1 MPKGNK
7 YNSLDAAPGAAV
19 MNDEAQLLYNRA
31 VAYRTGYAQLA
42 VSAAIALA
50 LYFAL
55 DLRAAYSALLGGV
68 ISGCGTLC
76 LARML
81 FARAEMSPHQFV
93 RALYVGE
100 FIKIALTIGM
110 FIAAVNLVDLN
121 MLVFVLTYIVT
132 LMVYWIVLLIA

>member
-1 MPKGNK
+1 
-7 YNSLDAAPGAAV
+7 
-19 MNDEAQLLYNRA
+19 MNDEAQLGYNRA

-50 LYFAL
+50 LFFVL
-55 DLRAAYSALLGGV
+55 DFRAAYSALMGGV

-76 LARML
+76 LALVL
-81 FARAEMSPHQFV
+81 FARAEMSPQQFV

-110 FIAAVNLVDLN
+110 FVAAINLVELN
-121 MLVFVLTYIVT
+121 MLAFFLTYIVT
-132 LMVYWIVLLIA
+132 LMANWIVLLVA

>member
-1 MPKGNK
+1 
-7 YNSLDAAPGAAV
+7 
-19 MNDEAQLLYNRA
+19 MNDEAQLGYNRA

-50 LYFAL
+50 LFFVL
-55 DLRAAYSALLGGV
+55 DFRAAYSALMGGV

-81 FARAEMSPHQFV
+81 FAGAQMSPQQFV
-93 RALYVGE
+93 RTLYVGE

-110 FIAAVNLVDLN
+110 FVAAINLVELN
-121 MLVFVLTYIVT
+121 MLAFFLTYIVT
-132 LMVYWIVLLIA
+132 LMANWIVLLIA